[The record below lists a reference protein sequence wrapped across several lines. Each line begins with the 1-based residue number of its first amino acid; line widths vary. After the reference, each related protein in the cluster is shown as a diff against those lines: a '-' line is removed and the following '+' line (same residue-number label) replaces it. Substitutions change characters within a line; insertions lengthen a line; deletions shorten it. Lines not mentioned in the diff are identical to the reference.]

1 MVELER
7 LHKLRKRIDE
17 IDEQITELLEE
28 RARIAK
34 EIGEIKKE
42 LNLPIRDE
50 KREKEVLK
58 RAGKFKK
65 VFEEIMEV
73 CRNVQGL

>member
-1 MVELER
+1 MER

>member
-1 MVELER
+1 LER